1 MEFHARRADRF
12 FAIKT
17 RPGIPSLETHG
28 IMKTRGLKSLA
39 DFDLVQGSHVE
50 AHLTDLAVDGN
61 VAPSTQNQAFHALLA
76 FFTLVL
82 KQDIGRIEAIRATKG
97 KQVPTVMEA
106 EEVGAVKELQLT
118 SASIGAA
125 RC

>member
-1 MEFHARRADRF
+1 M
-12 FAIKT
+12 
-17 RPGIPSLETHG
+17 
-28 IMKTRGLKSLA
+28 
-39 DFDLVQGSHVE
+39 
-50 AHLTDLAVDGN
+50 TDLAVDGN